1 MRQTKF
7 QISNFKAKIVKKSAF
22 ICIHLWIISLCL
34 SVFAPL
40 RETHAQVRPVY
51 DYGAIG
57 LGQLLKRL
65 NNTKSVM
72 HIGAHPDDED
82 SGLLAY
88 LARGENARTS
98 YLSLTRGEGGQN
110 IIGKE
115 LSEALG
121 VIRTEE
127 LLQARRLDGA
137 EQFFTRAIDY
147 GFSKTLDEAKQKWD
161 EKIILCDAVRAIR
174 TFRPLVVI
182 SRFSGT
188 PADGHGQHQYAGYI
202 APLAVK
208 VAADETQC
216 KNAGEPWQ
224 VLKFYV
230 GQGFRST
237 EKPTLSINTGQ
248 YDFLLGRSYFEIAME
263 GRSQHK
269 TQEQGVLE
277 LKGEKISGL
286 NLIESKVAKAEKETS
301 VFDGI
306 DVSFAGIAK
315 TYLKD
320 EKSIDEST
328 KNQLAIIQQSAER
341 ALKEY
346 EPNNPQKIISI
357 LINGLEAAEQLE
369 KSYDF
374 TDSSKISE
382 RDDAFYNRLEKQW
395 DIYRVNSVKL
405 RQIKNAIK
413 LAAGIQIDALVDKET
428 VVHNENFLATVKVF
442 FPNSENIKVKETKI
456 IYMGSWTVSKTEE
469 PKDANQNS
477 FRREVANSS
486 VYFNVKVLQNMSPT
500 EPYFMR
506 NERNGYLY
514 SLGNSPTSHEPFMS
528 PLISAKVMVEING
541 TEIAFYQPIEYRFAD
556 DIRGEIRRELN
567 VVPRV
572 SLALEKD
579 LMIAPI
585 SGKPLKRKISV
596 AVTNNGSSAV
606 KGEVSL
612 KLPNGQKFLVKAGK
626 GDDWFDE
633 VKGWT
638 VSPSAKAFELQKKGE
653 KTSVEFEVSIPAN
666 VKIGDFDI
674 SAQATADGETFTQKM
689 NTLAYPHVQTHRFYT
704 EAKTK
709 IVVMDL
715 KTAPV
720 KIGYISGSGDRVIDA
735 IRQMNFDVQNLTEN
749 DLTNSDLSK
758 FDTIVVGIRASQVR
772 PDFIA
777 NHQRLL
783 DYVKNGGT
791 LLVQYQLPV
800 YQNLLPF
807 PAQMNARVT
816 DENAKV
822 TILEPM
828 NPIFNFPNKITDKD
842 FENWVQ
848 ERNLY
853 AFSTF
858 DANYKPL
865 LESHDAGEAE
875 NKGGLVVAEIGKG
888 KYIYCSYAFFRQL
901 PAGNAGAYRLFANL
915 LSSSSKNKN

>member
-1 MRQTKF
+1 
-7 QISNFKAKIVKKSAF
+7 
-22 ICIHLWIISLCL
+22 
-34 SVFAPL
+34 
-40 RETHAQVRPVY
+40 
-51 DYGAIG
+51 
-57 LGQLLKRL
+57 
-65 NNTKSVM
+65 
-72 HIGAHPDDED
+72 
-82 SGLLAY
+82 
-88 LARGENARTS
+88 
-98 YLSLTRGEGGQN
+98 
-110 IIGKE
+110 
-115 LSEALG
+115 
-121 VIRTEE
+121 TEE

-137 EQFFTRAIDY
+137 EQFFTRAFDY
-147 GFSKTLDEAKQKWD
+147 GFSKTLAEAKEKWD

-188 PADGHGQHQYAGYI
+188 PADGHGQHQFAGYI
-202 APLAVK
+202 SPLAVK
-208 VAADETQC
+208 AAADPTQC
-216 KNAGEPWQ
+216 KYSGAPWQ

-248 YDFLLGRSYFEIAME
+248 YDFLLGRSYAEIAAE

-269 TQEQGVLE
+269 TQEQGSLE
-277 LKGEKISGL
+277 LKGDRFSGL
-286 NLIESKVAKAEKETS
+286 NLIESKVTKVEKETS
-301 VFDGI
+301 IFDGI
-306 DVSFAGIAK
+306 D
-315 TYLKD
+315 T
-320 EKSIDEST
+320 SIKVIPE
-328 KNQLAIIQQSAER
+328 
-341 ALKEY
+341 
-346 EPNNPQKIISI
+346 
-357 LINGLEAAEQLE
+357 LINYNTDNYKEQFE
-369 KSYDF
+369 KLQDLADK
-374 TDSSKISE
+374 TSKTSDEI
-382 RDDAFYNRLEKQW
+382 
-395 DIYRVNSVKL
+395 
-405 RQIKNAIK
+405 IKNCIQGLNIIREIK
-413 LAAGIQIDALVDKET
+413 KEMGKRIFEEEPYGLIQLKVFLAQKELEFTEVLRRAVGVRIDALADKET
-428 VVHNENFLATVKVF
+428 VSPDEDFLTSVKVF
-442 FPNSENIKVKETKI
+442 FPNIDNIKVKDIALTMPDYWI
-456 IYMGSWTVSKTEE
+456 ISKTDE
-469 PKDANQNS
+469 PKNTNQNS
-477 FRREVANSS
+477 FWRENANVS
-486 VYFNVKVLQNMSPT
+486 VFFNIKVRDNAKPTQPYWMEKPRDGNLFEWEWNDKNQNLPFQKPIASADVK
-500 EPYFMR
+500 
-506 NERNGYLY
+506 
-514 SLGNSPTSHEPFMS
+514 
-528 PLISAKVMVEING
+528 IEIDG
-541 TEIAFYQPIEYRFAD
+541 TEITFNQPIEYRFAD

-567 VVPRV
+567 VVPKV

-596 AVTNNGSSAV
+596 AITNNRSSAV

-626 GDDWFDE
+626 GDDWYDE

-638 VSPSAKAFELQKKGE
+638 VAPVSKAFELQKKGE

-674 SAQATADGETFTQKM
+674 SAQATANGETFTQKM
-689 NTLAYPHVQTHRFYT
+689 NTIAYPHIQTHRFYT

-709 IVVMDL
+709 IVILDV

-720 KIGYISGSGDRVIDA
+720 KIGYIAGSGDRVADA
-735 IRQMNFDVQNLTEN
+735 IRQMNFDVSMIDEN
-749 DLTNSDLSK
+749 YLTNGDLSK

-783 DYVKNGGT
+783 DYTKNGGT

-822 TILEPM
+822 TILEPN

-853 AFSTF
+853 ALTNL
-858 DANYKPL
+858 DANYKSL
-865 LESHDAGEAE
+865 LESHDANEPE
-875 NKGGLVVAEIGKG
+875 NKGGLVVAELGKG

-915 LSSSSKNKN
+915 LSLPKNKK

>member
-1 MRQTKF
+1 MD
-7 QISNFKAKIVKKSAF
+7 KKSVS
-22 ICIHLWIISLCL
+22 ICVHLWLISLCL
-34 SVFAPL
+34 CAFAPL
-40 RETHAQVRPVY
+40 RETSAQVRPVY

-137 EQFFTRAIDY
+137 EQYFTRAIDY
-147 GFSKTLDEAKQKWD
+147 GFSKTLAEAKEKWD

-208 VAADETQC
+208 AAADANQC
-216 KNAGEPWQ
+216 QDAGAPWQ

-237 EKPTLSINTGQ
+237 DKPTLSINTGQ

-277 LKGEKISGL
+277 IKGEKISGL
-286 NLIESKVAKAEKETS
+286 NLIESKVAKAETETS

-306 DVSFAGIAK
+306 GTQIIDIPKNTGFSSDFGKEHLAKAQNLAGK
-315 TYLKD
+315 
-320 EKSIDEST
+320 
-328 KNQLAIIQQSAER
+328 
-341 ALKEY
+341 ALGEY
-346 EPNNPQKIISI
+346 ELNNPQKIIPI
-357 LINGLEAAEQLE
+357 LVEGLQAIRLFSENNTFSQLLLGTISTLELKEHEFAE
-369 KSYDF
+369 
-374 TDSSKISE
+374 
-382 RDDAFYNRLEKQW
+382 
-395 DIYRVNSVKL
+395 
-405 RQIKNAIK
+405 AIK
-413 LAAGIQIDALVDKET
+413 LAGGIQIDALTDKET
-428 VVHNENFLATVKVF
+428 VVSGENFLATVKVF
-442 FPNSENIKVKETKI
+442 FPNSTNIKVKEISLKTPN
-456 IYMGSWTVSKTEE
+456 GWTNANAEE
-469 PKDANQNS
+469 PKDANQNP
-477 FRREVANSS
+477 FRRENANSS
-486 VYFNVKVLQNMSPT
+486 AFFTVKVSSNEQT
-500 EPYFMR
+500 KQPYFLE
-506 NERNGYLY
+506 NPRNGYLY
-514 SLGNSPTSHEPFMS
+514 DWKTDKNQTLPFQP
-528 PLISAKVMVEING
+528 PLVSAKITVEIEG
-541 TEIAFYQPIEYRFAD
+541 TEITFNQPLEYRFAD
-556 DIRGEIRRELN
+556 DIRGEIRRKLN
-567 VVPRV
+567 IVPALSVNFDQKLLVIPQSEKPQVKRVVM
-572 SLALEKD
+572 SITNNSSK
-579 LMIAPI
+579 PI
-585 SGKPLKRKISV
+585 SGNAGLNIVGLEEIDWKYSASSPTFNLK
-596 AVTNNGSSAV
+596 T
-606 KGEVSL
+606 
-612 KLPNGQKFLVKAGK
+612 
-626 GDDWFDE
+626 
-633 VKGWT
+633 
-638 VSPSAKAFELQKKGE
+638 KGE
-653 KTSVEFEVSIPAN
+653 KTAITFDVTIPAKTKAGN
-666 VKIGDFDI
+666 YNIY
-674 SAQATADGETFTQKM
+674 AQAMVGESLATSEM
-689 NTLAYPHVQTHRFYT
+689 NVIAYPHIQTHRYYT
-704 EAKTK
+704 RAESK
-709 IVVMDL
+709 VVVTDL

-720 KIGYISGSGDRVIDA
+720 KIGYIAGSGDRVIDA
-735 IRQMNFDVQNLTEN
+735 IRQMNFDVEMIDEN
-749 DLTNSDLSK
+749 YLTNGDLSK

-783 DYVKNGGT
+783 DYTKNGGT

-807 PAQMNARVT
+807 PAQMGARVT

-822 TILEPM
+822 TILEPN

-853 AFSTF
+853 ALSNL
-858 DANYKPL
+858 DANYKSL
-865 LESHDAGEAE
+865 LESHDANEAE

-915 LSSSSKNKN
+915 LSQK